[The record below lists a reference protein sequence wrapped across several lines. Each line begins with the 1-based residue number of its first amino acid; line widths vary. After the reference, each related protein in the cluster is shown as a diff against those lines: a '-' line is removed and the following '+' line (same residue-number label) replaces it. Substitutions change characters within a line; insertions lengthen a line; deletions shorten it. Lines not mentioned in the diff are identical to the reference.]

1 MAATE
6 IKELNVNVIIAHVF
20 SIEANKLR
28 KVKADIQAALNSLR
42 QVSAPNEDFKHEHEH
57 EHGHDIIL
65 WEQMIADATE
75 VLHFSYLTLPYF
87 NV

>member
-1 MAATE
+1 MAAIE

-20 SIEANKLR
+20 SIEPNKVR
-28 KVKADIQAALNSLR
+28 QVKADIQAALNSLR

-57 EHGHDIIL
+57 DIFL